1 MVPYKIFI
9 QMVWALFL
17 STDPNVDAHL
27 CAGIRD
33 AKNYTQ
39 LVEQCDI
46 SSIDHFNCNDLL
58 KIKCGF
64 E

>member
-1 MVPYKIFI
+1 MIAYKVWI

-17 STDPNVDAHL
+17 STDPNVDQHL

-33 AKNYTQ
+33 AKNYTT

-46 SSIDHFNCNDLL
+46 ASIDNFNCNDLL
-58 KIKCGF
+58 KVKCDF
-64 E
+64 Q